1 MRFAVTCVLCVAT
14 GVYPCCGRTAQRGPS
29 QQRPLPQLGCAYQP
43 HTPLTPPEAPI
54 YNLSSELAL
63 SDSVQKTQTMGLV
76 HILMKHQ
83 SQIVR
88 SPGDVRQEQAE
99 ESRPAEEQEG
109 HQDIRAHEARPAG
122 RDLWAL
128 LLSYQLEQCQGLIQG
143 VITAQLIQHAAML
156 SIGTV
161 LRSNSK
167 NHKKLPEPL
176 LHAQPAANSRL
187 FSLSSLHT
195 LTVPPA

>member
-1 MRFAVTCVLCVAT
+1 
-14 GVYPCCGRTAQRGPS
+14 
-29 QQRPLPQLGCAYQP
+29 
-43 HTPLTPPEAPI
+43 
-54 YNLSSELAL
+54 
-63 SDSVQKTQTMGLV
+63 MGLV

-143 VITAQLIQHAAML
+143 VITARLIQHAAML

-176 LHAQPAANSRL
+176 LHAQPAAHSRL

-195 LTVPPA
+195 LTVPPAYINCPLHT